1 MNIKSFENIYL
12 IGIGGIGMS
21 ALARF
26 FVSQNKNVF
35 GYDKVKT
42 SLTSELENQGIEIS
56 YSDDV
61 KSIPHLFKEKNK
73 SQLVIY
79 SSAISNNN
87 IFSFFNKN
95 KFSICKRAHALG
107 LISKYYYTIA
117 IAGTHGKTTTS
128 IMLSHILKNSNVDCT
143 AFFGGVSKNYNTNF
157 LLSEKSKYMIVEADE
172 YDRSFLTLEPD
183 IAVIT
188 SLDADHLDVYNS
200 HQEFIN
206 AFQQF
211 IFQVKDDGYLII
223 EESIVNYFE
232 KPKNVKL
239 LTYSSSSTSDYYISE
254 VSKKDNSFHFTYNSK
269 EIGVNSKKIVLPMLG
284 THNLSNALAAIS
296 VSDLLNIKHID
307 ISNSFSDFQ
316 GINRRF
322 DIHVS
327 NKKTVYVDDYAHHP
341 EEIKSTISS
350 VIESFPDRKLTVI
363 FQPHLFSRTKD
374 FAKEFAQSLSQA
386 NELILLD
393 IYPAR
398 EEPILGVDSKMLL
411 DLCSNDS
418 KIILKKNELL
428 SHLNENEND
437 LVVTLGAGNISDLVK
452 PIKSILKR

>member
-21 ALARF
+21 SLARF
-26 FVSQNKNVF
+26 FVSQNKKVF

-42 SLTSELENQGIEIS
+42 SLTIELENQGIEIS
-56 YSDDV
+56 YKDDIETIP
-61 KSIPHLFKEKNK
+61 SIFNQKNK
-73 SQLVIY
+73 DQLVVY

-87 IFSFFNKN
+87 IFSFFSNN
-95 KFSICKRAHALG
+95 SFSICKRADALG

-128 IMLSHILKNSNVDCT
+128 IMLSHILKSSDVDCT
-143 AFFGGVSKNYNTNF
+143 AFFGGISKNYNTNF
-157 LLSEKSKYMIVEADE
+157 LLSETSKYMIVEADE
-172 YDRSFLTLEPD
+172 YDKSFLTLSPD

-200 HQEFIN
+200 HEEFIN
-206 AFQQF
+206 TFQEF
-211 IFQVKDDGYLII
+211 IFQVKENGYLII

-269 EIGVNSKKIVLPMLG
+269 ERKEKIILPMLG
-284 THNLSNALAAIS
+284 AHNLSNALAAIS

>member
-21 ALARF
+21 SLARF
-26 FVSQNKNVF
+26 FVSQNKKVF

-42 SLTSELENQGIEIS
+42 SLTIELENQGIEIS
-56 YSDDV
+56 YKDDIETIP
-61 KSIPHLFKEKNK
+61 SIFNQKHED
-73 SQLVIY
+73 QLVVY

-87 IFSFFNKN
+87 ILSFFSNN
-95 KFSICKRAHALG
+95 SFSICKRADALG

-128 IMLSHILKNSNVDCT
+128 IMLSHILKSSDVDCT
-143 AFFGGVSKNYNTNF
+143 AFFGGISKNYNTNF
-157 LLSEKSKYMIVEADE
+157 LLSETSKYMIVEADE
-172 YDRSFLTLEPD
+172 YDKSFLTLSPD

-188 SLDADHLDVYNS
+188 SLDADHLDIYNS
-200 HQEFIN
+200 HEEFIN
-206 AFQQF
+206 TFQEF
-211 IFQVKDDGYLII
+211 IFQVKENGYLII

-254 VSKKDNSFHFTYNSK
+254 ISQKDNSFHFTYHTKDTS
-269 EIGVNSKKIVLPMLG
+269 VNSKDIVLPMLG

-296 VSDLLNIKHID
+296 VCDLLNVNHNS
-307 ISNSFSDFQ
+307 ISSSFSKFE

-322 DIHVS
+322 DIHIS
-327 NKKTVYVDDYAHHP
+327 NKKIVYIDDYAHHP
-341 EEIKSTISS
+341 EEIKSTISG
-350 VIESFPDRKLTVI
+350 IIDSFPERKLTVI

-386 NELILLD
+386 DELILLD

-398 EEPILGVDSKMLL
+398 EEPIFGVDSKMLL
-411 DLCSNDS
+411 DLCTNDS
-418 KIILKKNELL
+418 KIIFKNNELL
-428 SHLNENEND
+428 SHLKDNKKD
-437 LVVTLGAGNISDLVK
+437 VVVTLGAGNISDLVK
-452 PIKSILKR
+452 PIVSILDI